1 MVERSDRRERKKHRT
16 RLAIQDAAFELFAE
30 RGYRETTIDAIADRA
45 DVAPRTVTVHFPTKE
60 ELLFDAEP
68 FTLESL
74 VTALDTR
81 EPHES
86 ALDTL
91 RVWMANTMSAREA
104 ENAEVNG
111 RFWERRGL
119 RAHIINAE
127 PELRGRARAGYHQ
140 FERVVADAIGKDL
153 GQPGIAL
160 TPRLAALT
168 AVTGLREL
176 YETDEARAHPSP
188 PKAGDLLALVDRV
201 IDFTRAGIANS
212 TNPPTSRRAR
222 TPASL
227 TAQASKRRQ

>member
-1 MVERSDRRERKKHRT
+1 MAETLDRRERKKQRT

-30 RGYRETTIDAIADRA
+30 RGYRETTINAIADRA

-74 VTALDTR
+74 IAVLEARGSD
-81 EPHES
+81 ES

-91 RVWMANTMSAREA
+91 RDWMASTMTALDSGESSGQ
-104 ENAEVNG
+104 V
-111 RFWERRGL
+111 WERRAL

-127 PELRGRARAGYHQ
+127 PELRGRARAGYHE

-153 GQPGIAL
+153 SQPGTAL
-160 TPRLAALT
+160 TSRLAALT

-176 YETDEARAHPSP
+176 YETNEAESLPSP
-188 PKAGDLLALVDRV
+188 PAAADLLTLIDRV
-201 IDFTRAGIANS
+201 IAFTQAGIDGSNGARNRRGNPAAS
-212 TNPPTSRRAR
+212 TGRESQRHR
-222 TPASL
+222 
-227 TAQASKRRQ
+227 